1 MYSQVGACLFFWG
14 FDCPENGFVIREVGL
29 CNVEGTQ
36 HACFHYNLPKELPQP
51 TVATPHGLLTKNEPE
66 FRQQGQINSDIQEWL
81 AVHLT
86 PEKPKVVVEHFARL
100 DVAGFYFLVNR
111 FIRTERRFYI
121 GDELEKYPIGSVGAY
136 PSGQQELLCTH
147 HFYSHN
153 HMCARLMACRL
164 SAYIRATDQHLPS
177 LSEVNTQRVLW
188 QQRADS
194 LMDLILCD
202 YCQEEK
208 NEGYAKGEGIQWV
221 PNCDWPCKQVA
232 RILEEGVYDPKDFY
246 LKDRVYD
253 DEALHKLWAF

>member
-1 MYSQVGACLFFWG
+1 MFSQVGACVFVWG

-29 CNVEGTQ
+29 CNVEGTH

-51 TVATPHGLLTKNEPE
+51 PNPFHGLCTKNEPE
-66 FRQQGQINSDIQEWL
+66 FRSSHAMPQDIEKWL
-81 AVHLT
+81 NVHLT
-86 PEKPKVVVEHFARL
+86 PKRPKVAVHPLGIHGASDLRIDRQIVMV
-100 DVAGFYFLVNR
+100 DVPH
-111 FIRTERRFYI
+111 
-121 GDELEKYPIGSVGAY
+121 LETQPIGSVGAY

-147 HFYSHN
+147 HLYSHN
-153 HMCARLMACRL
+153 HLCARLMACRL
-164 SAYIRATDQHLPS
+164 SAYIRSTDKHMPL

-202 YCQEEK
+202 YCQQEK
-208 NEGYAKGEGIQWV
+208 NEAYEKGEGIQWV

-232 RILEEGVYDPKDFY
+232 RILEEGVYEAKDYY
-246 LKDRVYD
+246 LKDRVYE